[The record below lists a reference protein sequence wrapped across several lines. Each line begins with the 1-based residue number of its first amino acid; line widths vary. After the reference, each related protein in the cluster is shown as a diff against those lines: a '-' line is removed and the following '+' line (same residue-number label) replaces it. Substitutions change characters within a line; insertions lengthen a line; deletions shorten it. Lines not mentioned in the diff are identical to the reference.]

1 MKLCGHQV
9 CVSRKGEAFLSRDG
23 GETGIPVGNC
33 TMEKYQYICADE
45 ERRIQC
51 QKEMEEED
59 CPMNTT
65 QRTDESGQEFLWEI
79 VRHEVKK
86 DGDKKG
92 IVLVYPKKANTK
104 SGEIYEANPTQYKL
118 IMEKIREK
126 WGRERK

>member
-1 MKLCGHQV
+1 MFVQM
-9 CVSRKGEAFLSRDG
+9 RQGEYNAKR
-23 GETGIPVGNC
+23 
-33 TMEKYQYICADE
+33 
-45 ERRIQC
+45 
-51 QKEMEEED
+51 EMEEED
-59 CPMNTT
+59 CPINTT

-118 IMEKIREK
+118 TMEEIREK
-126 WGRERK
+126 